1 MNTSRP
7 GTGITQREVYK
18 LIDKLLGGHFD
29 SEEDLLKTLVRDLCA
44 RTEFGLEGARI
55 WEIDETEDQYAI
67 LFQYGSVARIPDD
80 YNVSIVDQPVFR
92 SLAEKR
98 VIIGNETDPLLLE
111 KGITQYA
118 ATGVGEVVK

>member
-55 WEIDETEDQYAI
+55 WEIDETE
-67 LFQYGSVARIPDD
+67 
-80 YNVSIVDQPVFR
+80 
-92 SLAEKR
+92 
-98 VIIGNETDPLLLE
+98 
-111 KGITQYA
+111 
-118 ATGVGEVVK
+118 